1 MASTEDRLRA
11 LADANLEVDGQPVGQ
26 LLDPA
31 KSFSDVGVS
40 SMDIAA
46 FARVVAQEFEISFTV
61 EQCAEISSFGEL
73 ISFLDAQAA

>member
-11 LADANLEVDGQPVGQ
+11 LANDNLEVDGQPVGQ
-26 LLDPA
+26 LLELD

-46 FARVVAQEFEISFTV
+46 FARVVAGEFNISFTV
-61 EQCAEISSFGEL
+61 EQCAEIQSFGAL
-73 ISFLDAQAA
+73 VAFVDSQAA